1 MILGQGEELI
11 IISNTKVKVLIA
23 ISYLTLCDS
32 MDYSPS
38 GSSVH
43 RLLQA
48 RILERV
54 AIPFSVDRPNPGMIP
69 RSPSM
74 QEDYLVHCRNILY
87 HLRHQG
93 GPIIKREETFRGA
106 DLGRKSRYSKYI
118 VRWLL
123 EIPVEMRKMWLN
135 IKHLDLEAHSG
146 RNDKVGSHQDID
158 SIYCHDWMRSLW
170 V

>member
-93 GPIIKREETFRGA
+93 GPIIKREESFRGA

-118 VRWLL
+118 VR
-123 EIPVEMRKMWLN
+123 
-135 IKHLDLEAHSG
+135 
-146 RNDKVGSHQDID
+146 
-158 SIYCHDWMRSLW
+158 
-170 V
+170 